1 MTLYGLSFTH
11 DPLHNGR
18 VRLDEKE
25 KCRVGK
31 GRATF
36 CDHRKNRKRA
46 PAHHT
51 LEVRKDKHEEIN
63 AQHVPM

>member
-18 VRLDEKE
+18 VRLDKN
-25 KCRVGK
+25 VGWEK

-51 LEVRKDKHEEIN
+51 LEVKKDKHKELN